1 MIWKLC
7 RLRSS
12 LCLQFKPQ
20 HIAAGAAFLAA
31 KFLNVDLSSNQTMW
45 QEFET
50 TPTILQGEECFLK
63 ACLGIL
69 ILHHISYETGRV
81 CSLHNSW
88 YDFAF
93 IEDFMYMFM
102 KLVLYLNH
110 WFDLLIEFRVCSKK
124 NIFCTYLDE
133 LTCLRTLQML
143 YSSWESSVYGI
154 VLRSSKHWVGSV
166 FVYSINH
173 SEIRSQVLERSFGF
187 KY

>member
-1 MIWKLC
+1 LQLEQHSLLPNFLMLISLLIKPC
-7 RLRSS
+7 GRNLRPH
-12 LCLQFKPQ
+12 LLYFKVR
-20 HIAAGAAFLAA
+20 
-31 KFLNVDLSSNQTMW
+31 NV
-45 QEFET
+45 
-50 TPTILQGEECFLK
+50 FLK
-63 ACLGIL
+63 SCLGIL

-93 IEDFMYMFM
+93 IEDFMYVFM

-166 FVYSINH
+166 FIYSINH

>member
-1 MIWKLC
+1 MVCQKDDLPAIFVYRMAYSCMQIFVDNVCMCFVFQVLDCPIKMIWKLC

-63 ACLGIL
+63 IL
-69 ILHHISYETGRV
+69 SWYFNFTSYKFETGHV

-110 WFDLLIEFRVCSKK
+110 WFDLLIEFALRR
-124 NIFCTYLDE
+124 IF
-133 LTCLRTLQML
+133 
-143 YSSWESSVYGI
+143 
-154 VLRSSKHWVGSV
+154 
-166 FVYSINH
+166 FVHTWMS
-173 SEIRSQVLERSFGF
+173 
-187 KY
+187 